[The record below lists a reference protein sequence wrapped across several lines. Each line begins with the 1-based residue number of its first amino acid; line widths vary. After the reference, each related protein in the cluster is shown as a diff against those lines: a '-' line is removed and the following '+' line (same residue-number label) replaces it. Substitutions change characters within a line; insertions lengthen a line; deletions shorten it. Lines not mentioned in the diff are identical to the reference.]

1 MILEKMSELLLLSH
15 VLRDYYCDIRNRK
28 IIRLNGKEY
37 DYDKIYERYKVLMEE
52 FLSPYVI
59 DNDSRE

>member
-1 MILEKMSELLLLSH
+1 MSELLLLGH
-15 VLRDYYCDIRNRK
+15 VLRNYYCDVRNRN

-59 DNDSRE
+59 IKDSRE

>member
-15 VLRDYYCDIRNRK
+15 ILNNYYRDVKDR
-28 IIRLNGKEY
+28 IRLNGKDY
-37 DYDKIYERYKVLMEE
+37 DYNKIYGRYKVLMEE

>member
-15 VLRDYYCDIRNRK
+15 VLNDYFRNDVRHRL
-28 IIRLNGKEY
+28 RLNGKEY
-37 DYDKIYERYKVLMEE
+37 DYNKIYERYKVLMEE

>member
-1 MILEKMSELLLLSH
+1 MSEKMSELLLLGH
-15 VLRDYYCDIRNRK
+15 VLRNYYCDVRNRN

-59 DNDSRE
+59 IKDSRE